1 MKMADVTELR
11 MNVAA
16 LSRVDPYAKNIIETA
31 THVALYTFNAD
42 ENEWEKT
49 DVEGALFVYSR
60 NGEPF
65 HSILIM
71 NRLNTNNLVEPV
83 TQGLDLQLQEPFL
96 LYRNTSCRI
105 FGIWFYDKD
114 ECIRIASVLD
124 KLIKESEMS
133 KKATDKVA
141 MKNKRI
147 GGGDNVDICTM
158 LSKAQENYNTNKIQ
172 TLSRHATSEESKPDM
187 PQGVVDFFAKAS
199 SGATHFP
206 TDKKVTKS
214 SGLFESS
221 GLFVGHPQQRTAGVE
236 LVNDTSDSQLKPLL
250 QRLMSNPAH
259 TVEHIE
265 KQQRSVTP
273 QSEAAS
279 SSKRNKG
286 KTQSNKDSKNINVGS
301 SKPRPVSS
309 GGMTDFIKP
318 IHGNVF
324 VAQSNSDA
332 STELVENGMSF
343 LRIASPTT
351 QQIAPFFGAGLQTGI
366 SNSATVDPGTPDQRS
381 LSAPLCSGMETPQ
394 KPALMPPTMF
404 TSSSAGK
411 ETSNK
416 LEMVNTATPLVHNSI
431 VSTLKPELSSV
442 ASGSCSTVLQEES
455 LLFKPEPLTRNQ
467 LLQAM
472 GYLLKHDPE
481 FINKLHE
488 AYVKSFTEM
497 VM

>member
-1 MKMADVTELR
+1 MADVTELR

-16 LSRVDPYAKNIIETA
+16 LSRVDPYAKDIIETA

-42 ENEWEKT
+42 GNEWEKT

-60 NGEPF
+60 NGDPF

-71 NRLNTNNLVEPV
+71 NRLNTQNLVEPV
-83 TQGLDLQLQEPFL
+83 TQGLDLQVQEPFL

-114 ECIRIASVLD
+114 ECIRIASVLED
-124 KLIKESEMS
+124 LIKESEMN
-133 KKATDKVA
+133 KKVADKVA
-141 MKNKRI
+141 MKNKRS
-147 GGGDNVDICTM
+147 GDNVDICTM
-158 LSKAQENYNTNKIQ
+158 LSKAQENYNSNKNQ
-172 TLSRHATSEESKPDM
+172 TLSKNAAPEESKPEM

-199 SGATHFP
+199 GGATHFP
-206 TDKKVTKS
+206 TDKVTKPPAIY
-214 SGLFESS
+214 ESA

-236 LVNDTSDSQLKPLL
+236 LINDTSDSQLKPLL

-273 QSEAAS
+273 QSEATS
-279 SSKRNKG
+279 TSKRNKA
-286 KTQSNKDSKNINVGS
+286 KPQSNRDGKVITSATFKA
-301 SKPRPVSS
+301 RPVSS
-309 GGMTDFIKP
+309 GNTTESVKSRP
-318 IHGNVF
+318 GNIF
-324 VAQSNSDA
+324 VAKTNTDT
-332 STELVENGMSF
+332 STGLVENGMSF
-343 LRIASPTT
+343 LRISSPTSS
-351 QQIAPFFGAGLQTGI
+351 QHIAPFMGLQIGT
-366 SNSATVDPGTPDQRS
+366 SNSAPVDSTPDQRC
-381 LSAPLCSGMETPQ
+381 LSAPLCSGVDTPQ

-411 ETSNK
+411 ENPNK
-416 LEMVNTATPLVHNSI
+416 LEIGNTTPLVHNSVI
-431 VSTLKPELSSV
+431 TSMKQELSSA
-442 ASGSCSTVLQEES
+442 ASISSATVLQEEV
-455 LLFKPEPLTRNQ
+455 LAIKPEPLTRNQ
-467 LLQAM
+467 LLQAVS
-472 GYLLKHDPE
+472 YLLKHDPE